1 MDFRI
6 YSKSLTKRL
15 WLLTIV
21 HWSPDSLVC
30 YACFFVAG
38 NGCSI
43 LACTI
48 IFFSTDVIPDIVTCG
63 KPLGNGHPMAV
74 VVTTKEI
81 SDALGEFNTSVNM
94 FFSFSIVTAR
104 KRSYGKVMCTGF
116 CLSTWGGYSP
126 HSPGGGFVQGGG
138 YYPPTPLPIH
148 GTWYTTAYRW
158 EAGGTHPTGML
169 SCLTCFDK
177 VTS

>member
-1 MDFRI
+1 MVTHYCALIPRFP
-6 YSKSLTKRL
+6 T
-15 WLLTIV
+15 
-21 HWSPDSLVC
+21 VC

-104 KRSYGKVMCTGF
+104 KRSCGKVMCTGF
-116 CLSTWGGYSP
+116 CLSTGGGYSP

-138 YYPPTPLPIH
+138 YYP
-148 GTWYTTAYRW
+148 
-158 EAGGTHPTGML
+158 THPTPDTWDMVYYGIQVRSGWYASYWNAFL
-169 SCLTCFDK
+169 FNLF
-177 VTS
+177 